1 MKCFMLAA
9 YAIVVIFIT
18 VPVSYVLAS
27 LLDFNIT
34 IQSCN
39 LLILLCTLQA
49 LHWPKRAGGVILL

>member
-1 MKCFMLAA
+1 MLAA

-34 IQSCN
+34 IQSWN

-49 LHWPKRAGGVILL
+49 LHSASGVILL